1 GGGVAEWNRE
11 HTWAK
16 SHGGFGTNPPAGTDL
31 HHLRPCD
38 VTVNSSRGNLHFDT
52 GGSPVSDSSR
62 YGQSGTFPT
71 GCSKDGDSWEPRD
84 EVKGDV
90 ARMIFYMATRYEG
103 ENDSWQTAPGIP
115 PLEKVHFR
123 KWTNKSENPFRLITQ
138 SKQPTVV
145 NVLFGRYKRQGV
157 VTVQTNNGRFIFAE
171 IVDDWHGIS
180 FALPWII
187 AVLGLV
193 GLVLTGT
200 WLILRKILQ
209 PLNWLSDGVYA
220 LGEGNLEH
228 RLPEKRGDE
237 LGNLAKAF
245 NRMSERIREMLSARE
260 QLLLDVSHELRSPL
274 TRMKVALE
282 FIPEDASRESLL
294 DDVQEME
301 QMVTEILETA
311 RLKSEYGQLN
321 LQKTD
326 LVKLIQD
333 ICITFEGQ
341 TPGIRFENAPETCQ
355 TFADAEQI
363 ETVLKNLLAN
373 ALKYSPAENAPVE
386 IRLKK
391 SDAGT
396 LIEIQDHGP
405 GIQDEELDLIF
416 EPFYRTDKSRNRKNG
431 GYGLGLSLCKTIIEA
446 HGGTIDVQSNTG
458 KGAMFSLHLPKSPS
472 TI

>member
-1 GGGVAEWNRE
+1 MRLEWLKRPFNSVFTKLMAVMLVSGSLLVIVISAISWHGFRENRRIFFQNNL
-11 HTWAK
+11 AQY
-16 SHGGFGTNPPAGTDL
+16 GAYLVRDL
-31 HHLRPCD
+31 QE
-38 VTVNSSRGNLHFDT
+38 NLNLE
-52 GGSPVSDSSR
+52 
-62 YGQSGTFPT
+62 Y
-71 GCSKDGDSWEPRD
+71 
-84 EVKGDV
+84 
-90 ARMIFYMATRYEG
+90 ARELSQRLFLIIRFEG
-103 ENDSWQTAPGIP
+103 KKDSWQTASGIP
-115 PLEKVHFR
+115 PLDKVNFR
-123 KWTNKSENPFRLITQ
+123 KLEEKSRTPVNPKFSGFETKF
-138 SKQPTVV
+138 S
-145 NVLFGRYKRQGV
+145 FGRHQKQGIV
-157 VTVQTNNGRFIFAE
+157 IVDTEAGRFIIAASDRWSDLRQ
-171 IVDDWHGIS
+171 V
-180 FALPWII
+180 LPWILTI
-187 AVLGLV
+187 LGLIS
-193 GLVLTGT
+193 LILLGT
-200 WLILRKILQ
+200 WLTLRWILKPI
-209 PLNWLSDGVYA
+209 NWLSGGVVA
-220 LGEGNLEH
+220 LGKGNLEH

-237 LGNLAKAF
+237 LGDLSLAF
-245 NRMSERIREMLSARE
+245 NQMSERIREMLLARE

-282 FIPEDASRESLL
+282 FIPEDDSRESLL

-341 TPGIRFENAPETCQ
+341 TPGIRFESAPETCQ
-355 TFADAEQI
+355 TFVDTEQI

-405 GIQDEELDLIF
+405 GIQDGELDLIF

-446 HGGTIDVQSNTG
+446 HGGTIDVQSNAG

-472 TI
+472 II

>member
-1 GGGVAEWNRE
+1 MRLEWLKRPFNSVFTKLIAVMLVSGSLLVIVISAISWHGFRENRRIFFQNNL
-11 HTWAK
+11 AQY
-16 SHGGFGTNPPAGTDL
+16 GTYLVRDL
-31 HHLRPCD
+31 QE
-38 VTVNSSRGNLHFDT
+38 NLNLE
-52 GGSPVSDSSR
+52 
-62 YGQSGTFPT
+62 Y
-71 GCSKDGDSWEPRD
+71 
-84 EVKGDV
+84 
-90 ARMIFYMATRYEG
+90 ARELSQRLFLIIRFEG
-103 ENDSWQTAPGIP
+103 KKDSWQTASGIP
-115 PLEKVHFR
+115 HLDKVNFR
-123 KWTNKSENPFRLITQ
+123 KLEEKSRTPVNPKFSGFETKF
-138 SKQPTVV
+138 S
-145 NVLFGRYKRQGV
+145 FGRHQKQGIV
-157 VTVQTNNGRFIFAE
+157 IVDTEAGRFIIAGSDSWSDLRQ
-171 IVDDWHGIS
+171 V
-180 FALPWII
+180 LPWILTI
-187 AVLGLV
+187 LGLI
-193 GLVLTGT
+193 G
-200 WLILRKILQ
+200 LILLGAWLTLRWILK
-209 PLNWLSDGVYA
+209 PINWLSGGVVA
-220 LGEGNLEH
+220 LGKGNLEH

-237 LGNLAKAF
+237 LGDLSLAF
-245 NRMSERIREMLSARE
+245 NQMSERIREMLLARE

-282 FIPEDASRESLL
+282 FIPEDDSRESLL

-333 ICITFEGQ
+333 ICIIFEGQ

-363 ETVLKNLLAN
+363 ETVLKNLLTN

-405 GIQDEELDLIF
+405 GIQDGELDLIF

-446 HGGTIDVQSNTG
+446 HGGTIDVQSNTL
-458 KGAMFSLHLPKSPS
+458 KGAMFSVHLPKSPS

>member
-1 GGGVAEWNRE
+1 MRLEWLKRPFNSVFTKLIAVMLVSGSLLVIVISAISWHGFRENRRIFFQNNL
-11 HTWAK
+11 AQY
-16 SHGGFGTNPPAGTDL
+16 GAYLVRDL
-31 HHLRPCD
+31 QE
-38 VTVNSSRGNLHFDT
+38 NLNLE
-52 GGSPVSDSSR
+52 
-62 YGQSGTFPT
+62 Y
-71 GCSKDGDSWEPRD
+71 
-84 EVKGDV
+84 
-90 ARMIFYMATRYEG
+90 ARELSQRLFLIIRFEG
-103 ENDSWQTAPGIP
+103 KKDSWQTASGIP
-115 PLEKVHFR
+115 PLDKVNFR
-123 KWTNKSENPFRLITQ
+123 KLEEKSRTPVNPKFSGFETKF
-138 SKQPTVV
+138 S
-145 NVLFGRYKRQGV
+145 FGRHQKQGIV
-157 VTVQTNNGRFIFAE
+157 IVDTEAGRFIIAGSDSWSDLRQ
-171 IVDDWHGIS
+171 V
-180 FALPWII
+180 LPWILTI
-187 AVLGLV
+187 LGLI
-193 GLVLTGT
+193 G
-200 WLILRKILQ
+200 LILLGAWLTLRWILK
-209 PLNWLSDGVYA
+209 PINWLSGGVVA
-220 LGEGNLEH
+220 LGKGNLEH

-237 LGNLAKAF
+237 LGDLSLAF
-245 NRMSERIREMLSARE
+245 NQMSERIREMLLARE

-282 FIPEDASRESLL
+282 FIPEDDSRESLL

-333 ICITFEGQ
+333 ICINFEGQ
-341 TPGIRFENAPETCQ
+341 TPVIRFENAPETCQ

-373 ALKYSPAENAPVE
+373 ALKYSPAGNPPVE

-416 EPFYRTDKSRNRKNG
+416 EPFYRTDKSRNRKTG

>member
-1 GGGVAEWNRE
+1 VAIVETE
-11 HTWAK
+11 T
-16 SHGGFGTNPPAGTDL
+16 
-31 HHLRPCD
+31 
-38 VTVNSSRGNLHFDT
+38 
-52 GGSPVSDSSR
+52 
-62 YGQSGTFPT
+62 
-71 GCSKDGDSWEPRD
+71 
-84 EVKGDV
+84 
-90 ARMIFYMATRYEG
+90 
-103 ENDSWQTAPGIP
+103 
-115 PLEKVHFR
+115 
-123 KWTNKSENPFRLITQ
+123 
-138 SKQPTVV
+138 
-145 NVLFGRYKRQGV
+145 
-157 VTVQTNNGRFIFAE
+157 GRFIFAE
-171 IVDDWHGIS
+171 IKDEWHVIR
-180 FALPWII
+180 FALPWIF

-193 GLVLTGT
+193 GLVLTIT
-200 WLILRKILQ
+200 WMILHKILQ
-209 PLNWLSDGVYA
+209 PLNWLSDGVSA
-220 LGEGNLEH
+220 IGEGNLEH

-237 LGNLAKAF
+237 LGNLARAF
-245 NRMSERIREMLSARE
+245 NRMSERIMEMLSARD

-274 TRMKVALE
+274 TRMRVALE

-326 LVKLIQD
+326 LVKLIRD

-341 TPGIRFENAPETCQ
+341 IPGIRFENVPETFQ
-355 TFADAEQI
+355 TFVDTEQI

-373 ALKYSPAENAPVE
+373 ALKYSTVGNAPVE
-386 IRLKK
+386 ICLKK

-396 LIEIQDHGP
+396 LIEIQDRGP

-416 EPFYRTDKSRNRKNG
+416 EPFYRTDKSRNRKTG

-458 KGAMFSLHLPKSPS
+458 KGTMFSLHLPKSPS

>member
-1 GGGVAEWNRE
+1 MRLEWLKGPFNSVFTKLIAVMLISGSLLVMGISAISWHGFRE
-11 HTWAK
+11 NQRNFFRNNLAQYGAYLVK
-16 SHGGFGTNPPAGTDL
+16 DL
-31 HHLRPCD
+31 EE
-38 VTVNSSRGNLHFDT
+38 NLNLEH
-52 GGSPVSDSSR
+52 
-62 YGQSGTFPT
+62 
-71 GCSKDGDSWEPRD
+71 
-84 EVKGDV
+84 
-90 ARMIFYMATRYEG
+90 ARELSQRLFLIIRYEG
-103 ENDSWQTAPGIP
+103 ENETWETGSGIP
-115 PLEKVHFR
+115 PLQKIHFR
-123 KWTNKSENPFRLITQ
+123 KWMGKSSDPGFRLLV
-138 SKQPTVV
+138 QPLRPLVTD
-145 NVLFGRYKRQGV
+145 LRFGRYHRQGV
-157 VTVQTNNGRFIFAE
+157 AIVETKTGRFIFAE
-171 IVDDWHGIS
+171 IKDEWHGIR
-180 FALPWII
+180 FALPWIF

-311 RLKSEYGQLN
+311 RLKSKYGQLN

-416 EPFYRTDKSRNRKNG
+416 EPFYRTDKSRNRKTG

>member
-1 GGGVAEWNRE
+1 MRLEWLKRPFNSVFTKLIAVMLISGSLLVIVISAISLHGFRENRRIFFQNNL
-11 HTWAK
+11 AQY
-16 SHGGFGTNPPAGTDL
+16 GAYLVRDL
-31 HHLRPCD
+31 QE
-38 VTVNSSRGNLHFDT
+38 NLNLE
-52 GGSPVSDSSR
+52 
-62 YGQSGTFPT
+62 Y
-71 GCSKDGDSWEPRD
+71 
-84 EVKGDV
+84 
-90 ARMIFYMATRYEG
+90 ARELSQRLFLIIRFEG
-103 ENDSWQTAPGIP
+103 KKDSWQTASGIP
-115 PLEKVHFR
+115 PLDKVNFR
-123 KWTNKSENPFRLITQ
+123 KLEEKSRTPVNPKFSGFETKF
-138 SKQPTVV
+138 S
-145 NVLFGRYKRQGV
+145 FGRHQKQGIV
-157 VTVQTNNGRFIFAE
+157 IVDTEAGRFIIAGSDSWSDLRQ
-171 IVDDWHGIS
+171 V
-180 FALPWII
+180 LPWILTI
-187 AVLGLV
+187 LGLI
-193 GLVLTGT
+193 G
-200 WLILRKILQ
+200 LILLGAWLTLRWILK
-209 PLNWLSDGVYA
+209 PINWLSGGVVA
-220 LGEGNLEH
+220 LGKGNLEH

-237 LGNLAKAF
+237 LGDLSLAF
-245 NRMSERIREMLSARE
+245 NQMSERIREMLLARE

-282 FIPEDASRESLL
+282 FIPEDDSRESLL

-333 ICITFEGQ
+333 ICINFEGQ
-341 TPGIRFENAPETCQ
+341 TPVIRFENAPETCQ

-363 ETVLKNLLAN
+363 ETVLKNLLTN